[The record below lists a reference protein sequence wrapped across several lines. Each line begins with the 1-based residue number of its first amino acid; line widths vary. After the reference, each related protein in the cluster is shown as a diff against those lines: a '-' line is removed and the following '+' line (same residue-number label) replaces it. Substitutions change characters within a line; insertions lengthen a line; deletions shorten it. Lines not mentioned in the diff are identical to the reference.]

1 MCSVLVYAGSGI
13 RTDRDITMSKVLLVD
28 SQPIVRDAV
37 RAVVEGCGHQV
48 VGEAD
53 NGQEALLQCRDLAPD
68 IVILELAIPRLGG
81 LDVLRRLRAST
92 PSLRLVVFSAQ
103 DSSLY
108 ASRSLHVGA
117 DAFVSKSDPAS
128 ELERA
133 LAAVARG
140 RSYFPQHAVHPLGG
154 GLADAGEGGLAH
166 LSAREMTVLQMLC
179 QGLSNKDISD
189 QLSLSYKT
197 VSTYKVRLH
206 QKLNVGS
213 DFQLLQ
219 VARSHGLVAAD
230 SEQVPE
236 DSNPYLEHQLGLL
249 HALIDAAPNPMF
261 VRDPEGRLLLCNRLF
276 MERTGLSQETL
287 RGSRLEDASWLPPA
301 LRQRSGELF
310 REAVRR
316 EEPFISEA
324 PSGLAGKPGSVHVW
338 CVPYRNQE
346 GELIAMVGGMQYLA
360 ERDRQLAELRHQR
373 FQALHRSRLKSETL
387 AAVGEELGDRLLA
400 LRDMLAGAPGSDA
413 TQLRQRIVSGGRQ
426 VDALLASIRQIDELL
441 DVERNEAEPPLEP
454 HALETLTRETLD
466 ELLPQLESAGFELD
480 LGPGLLSLKRAWVD
494 AGHYRQLLV
503 SLVECALLTQ
513 APGRLC
519 LHLSNALH
527 LRGMLRLS
535 IDVSPW
541 RPVSTGGT
549 ASGLTQARLQRLLT
563 TLGALSQVLPEEGGR
578 LRIELDLPL
587 AL

>member
-1 MCSVLVYAGSGI
+1 
-13 RTDRDITMSKVLLVD
+13 MSKVLLVD

-53 NGQEALLQCRDLAPD
+53 NGREALLRSRDLAPD

-81 LDVLRRLRAST
+81 LDVLRRLRASA
-92 PSLRLVVFSAQ
+92 PALRLVVFSAQ

-140 RSYFPQHAVHPLGG
+140 RSYFPQHAVHAPGG
-154 GLADAGEGGLAH
+154 SAEPGEGGLAH

-219 VARSHGLVAAD
+219 VARSHGLVSTEGESPPASSD
-230 SEQVPE
+230 
-236 DSNPYLEHQLGLL
+236 PYLEHQLGLL
-249 HALIDAAPNPMF
+249 HALLDAAPTPMF
-261 VRDPEGRLLLCNRLF
+261 VRDPEGRLLLCNRLY
-276 MERTGLSQETL
+276 MERSGLSLEAL
-287 RGSRLEDASWLPPA
+287 RGTRLEDASWLPPTMRRRGA
-301 LRQRSGELF
+301 GLF
-310 REAVRR
+310 REAVMRG
-316 EEPFISEA
+316 EPFISEL
-324 PSGLAGKPGSVHVW
+324 PSDLLGKPGSVHVW

-346 GELIAMVGGMQYLA
+346 GEVIAMVGGLQYLA
-360 ERDRQLAELRHQR
+360 ERDRQLAEMRHQR

-387 AAVGEELGDRLLA
+387 AAVGADLGERLLA
-400 LRDMLAGAPGSDA
+400 LRDTLAGAPGNDA
-413 TQLRQRIVSGGRQ
+413 ALLRQRIVSGGRQ

-441 DVERNEAEPPLEP
+441 DVERDEAEPPLEP
-454 HALETLTRETLD
+454 YALEPLTRETLD

-541 RPVSTGGT
+541 RPVSAGGT